1 MRISSSQ
8 YFTMNVQAMDD
19 QQSTLATM
27 YQQIATGNKLQSAG
41 DNPIGAAQAVQ
52 LTAQSATLAQYG
64 ANQASAT
71 TSLGLEDSTMGSV
84 VTTMQQIQTLVTSA
98 GNGSLTDT
106 NRANIATQIQ
116 TLRTQLLGLANT
128 TDSSGNSIFSG
139 FQGNATTFTN
149 NTPPAVGVSYG
160 GDNGQRVVQITS
172 SRSVPVSDTGPA
184 VFQSVSPTE
193 STPVATQTAG
203 NTGTGTLG
211 PVSVTD
217 PTNAGNA
224 DTYQI
229 VFSTAVPAPTTGSP
243 LQYQVLD
250 MSQMN
255 PAATPPALGLPV
267 GSPTQYVPGNAI
279 TFAGES
285 VTISG
290 TPAPTDSFTVA
301 PANSTAP
308 GATDIFATLD
318 NLVAALNQPTT
329 TPAEAAASTNALATA
344 TTKIENNYNNMLG
357 VQTSVGGREQEVT
370 ATQTSMQTTSTQNAN
385 SLADL
390 TSVDMA
396 SAISQYELTS
406 TALQGAQQAF
416 ASIEKM
422 SLFQYISGS

>member
-27 YQQIATGNKLQSAG
+27 YQQIATGNKLQTAG

-52 LTAQSATLAQYG
+52 LTAQSATLAQY
-64 ANQASAT
+64 ATNQASAT
-71 TSLGLEDSTMGSV
+71 TSLGLEDSTMKGV
-84 VTTMQQIQTLVTSA
+84 VSTIQAIQTAVTSA
-98 GNGSLTDT
+98 GDGSLSDA
-106 NRANIATQIQ
+106 NRADIATQIQ
-116 TLRTQLLGLANT
+116 TLRNQLLGLANT

-149 NTPPAVGVSYG
+149 NTPPAVGVTYG
-160 GDNGQRVVQITS
+160 GDNGQRVVQITD
-172 SRSVPVSDTGPA
+172 SRSIPVGDTGTA

-193 STPVATQTAG
+193 STPVATATAG
-203 NTGTGTLG
+203 NTGTGILG

-217 PTNAGNA
+217 PTNPGNA
-224 DTYQI
+224 DTYSI
-229 VFSTAVPAPTTGSP
+229 TFSTAVPAPPTGSP

-255 PAATPPALGLPV
+255 TATPPAPGLPV
-267 GSPTQYVPGNAI
+267 GGPTQYVPGNAI
-279 TFAGES
+279 SFAGES

-290 TPAPTDSFTVA
+290 TPANNDTFTVA
-301 PANSTAP
+301 PANATTP

-329 TPAEAAASTNALATA
+329 TPAEAAASTNALSTA
-344 TTKIENNYNNMLG
+344 ATKIENNYNNMLA
-357 VQTSVGGREQEVT
+357 VQTSVGGREQEVN